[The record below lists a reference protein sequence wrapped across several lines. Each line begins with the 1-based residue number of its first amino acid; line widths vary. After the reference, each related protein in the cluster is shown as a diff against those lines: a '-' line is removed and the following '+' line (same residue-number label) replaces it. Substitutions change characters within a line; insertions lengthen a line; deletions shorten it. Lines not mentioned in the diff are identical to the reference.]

1 MGTKQAILT
10 ALKALEEKDPDC
22 HFEGLVEEA
31 IGNALCAEVTET
43 DADSS
48 ETVCHEVLDD
58 PDWSQDHKYQGCDG
72 VIKITIGEPLADTNQ
87 VFYVKF
93 SQMRSGSYHTDWFYQ
108 CVAFREVTPKEIT
121 ETITRTIWE
130 DV

>member
-1 MGTKQAILT
+1 MGTKQAILA

-31 IGNALCAEVTET
+31 IGNALCAEVTESG
-43 DADSS
+43 ADSS
-48 ETVCHEVLDD
+48 DTVYHEVLDD
-58 PDWSQDHKYQGCDG
+58 PDWSQDHKYQGCVG
-72 VIKITIGEPLADTNQ
+72 VIKITIGGPLADTNQ
-87 VFYVKF
+87 VFYVRF
-93 SQMRSGSYHTDWFYQ
+93 SQMRSGSYHTDWYYQ
-108 CVAFREVTPKEIT
+108 NVAFREVTPKEIT